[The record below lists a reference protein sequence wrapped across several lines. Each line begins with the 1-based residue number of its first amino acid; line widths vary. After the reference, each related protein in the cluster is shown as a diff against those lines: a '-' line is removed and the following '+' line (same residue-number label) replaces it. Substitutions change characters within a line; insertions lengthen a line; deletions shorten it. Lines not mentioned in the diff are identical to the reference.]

1 MDNNDNSI
9 ETTDTENDFEAR
21 FTTVLEQDLDDER
34 MRILREA
41 QTLVAKFN
49 DAKTLDTSK
58 NAERREECFFDM
70 NEEDVLYDAWLV
82 LREEGWSLAELQSLT
97 TLIEAETIYEAA
109 DIETLYRIGLC
120 GEDEDDVLSLS
131 DDELLSE

>member
-1 MDNNDNSI
+1 MV
-9 ETTDTENDFEAR
+9 A
-21 FTTVLEQDLDDER
+21 EQWEDLDDER